1 MLTKVYLK
9 RSESQNSLNKLL
21 GNMPKEITRCYGS
34 KAGKSLEHTDMVVWK
49 EERARLVKNN
59 LTLNLTTTECVF
71 TYSLQVFTH
80 KTDLLALI
88 MDFSS
93 KCC

>member
-1 MLTKVYLK
+1 
-9 RSESQNSLNKLL
+9 
-21 GNMPKEITRCYGS
+21 MPKEITRCYRS

-49 EERARLVKNN
+49 KERARPVKNN

-71 TYSLQVFTH
+71 TYSLKGFTY
-80 KTDLLALI
+80 KTDLLALT

-93 KCC
+93 RVPLRMNERV